1 MKIGFVGAGGMAQ
14 ALAGKWAGKHE
25 VMLSGRTPE
34 KTRAAAQS
42 VGAEAGTAT
51 EAVAFADV
59 VVLATRSE
67 DVFTAID
74 SAGGASAFDG
84 KIVIDINNPVSI
96 ETFLTT
102 RDDGRSLTE
111 AIAAAL
117 PGAHVGKAFN
127 MAQVAVWQDP
137 DMTYDGRQMVTLY
150 TADDEADEAI
160 AQLIADVGAEPL
172 RLGDNRH
179 AYQLEAAA
187 AMVIKFLFAGADPH
201 TIFNFIRPET
211 KPIR

>member
-1 MKIGFVGAGGMAQ
+1 MKVGFIGAGGMAQ
-14 ALAGKWAGKHE
+14 ALAAKWAGRHAI
-25 VMLSGRTPE
+25 MLSGRTPE
-34 KTRAAAQS
+34 RAKAAADAL
-42 VGAEAGTAT
+42 GAALGSAA

-67 DVFTAID
+67 DVFAAIED
-74 SAGGASAFDG
+74 AGGAAAFAG
-84 KIVIDINNPVSI
+84 KIVIDINNPIST

-102 RDDGRSLTE
+102 RDDGRSLTQ
-111 AIAAAL
+111 AIADAL
-117 PGAHVGKAFN
+117 PGAHLGKAFN
-127 MAQVAVWQDP
+127 MAQVAVWADP
-137 DMTYDGRQMVTLY
+137 DMTYDGRKMATLY
-150 TADDEADEAI
+150 TADDAADAAI
-160 AQLIADVGAEPL
+160 AQLIGDVGAEAL

-201 TIFNFIRPET
+201 TILNVIRPET

>member
-1 MKIGFVGAGGMAQ
+1 MKIGFVGAGGMAK
-14 ALAGKWAGKHE
+14 ALAGKWTDKHD
-25 VMLSGRTPE
+25 VMLSGRAPE
-34 KTRAAAQS
+34 KTRLAADT
-42 VGAEAGTAT
+42 VGAQQGTAR

-59 VVLATRSE
+59 VVLATRWE

-74 SAGGASAFDG
+74 TAGGPAAFEG
-84 KIVIDINNPVSI
+84 KTVIDINNPVSI

-102 RDDGRSLTE
+102 REDGRSLTQ
-111 AIAAAL
+111 AIANTL
-117 PGAHVGKAFN
+117 PGAKVAKAFN
-127 MAQVAVWQDP
+127 MAQVAVWEDP

-150 TADDEADEAI
+150 TAEDGADGVV

-172 RLGDNRH
+172 RLGGNEH

-187 AMVIKFLFAGADPH
+187 AMVIQFLFAGGDPH
-201 TIFNFIRPET
+201 TIFNLIRPET